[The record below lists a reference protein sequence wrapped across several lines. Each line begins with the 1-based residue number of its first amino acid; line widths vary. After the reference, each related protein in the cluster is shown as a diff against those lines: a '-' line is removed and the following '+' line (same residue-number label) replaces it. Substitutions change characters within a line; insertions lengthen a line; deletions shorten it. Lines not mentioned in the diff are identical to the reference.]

1 VIAGVQGR
9 SGLDDRSSG
18 RNPERLS
25 RDLLTRLTPGRAVCG
40 TVPPWLANI
49 LSLRLASGGT
59 QVRQNSG
66 GYNLRFRGDR
76 GRCWLALGRGSVT
89 ASSEALEDLFCL
101 SQGLTLSGSDAKALM
116 HIALRQSIGRNGI
129 KPVISTSE

>member
-1 VIAGVQGR
+1 MIG
-9 SGLDDRSSG
+9 SSG

-25 RDLLTRLTPGRAVCG
+25 RGLLTRLTLGRAVCG
-40 TVPPWLANI
+40 IVPPWLANI

-66 GYNLRFRGDR
+66 GYNLRDR
-76 GRCWLALGRGSVT
+76 PRFWLALSRGSLT
-89 ASSEALEDLFCL
+89 AASEALENLFCL
-101 SQGLTLSGSDAKALM
+101 SQCLTLSGSDGEALM
-116 HIALRQSIGRNGI
+116 PIALRQGIATNGI

>member
-1 VIAGVQGR
+1 MR
-9 SGLDDRSSG
+9 SF
-18 RNPERLS
+18 
-25 RDLLTRLTPGRAVCG
+25 
-40 TVPPWLANI
+40 
-49 LSLRLASGGT
+49 SGGT
-59 QVRQNSG
+59 QVRQNSR

-101 SQGLTLSGSDAKALM
+101 SQCLTLSGSDGEALM
-116 HIALRQSIGRNGI
+116 PIALRQGIATNGI

>member
-1 VIAGVQGR
+1 VIAEVQSR

-25 RDLLTRLTPGRAVCG
+25 RDLLTRLTLGRAVCG
-40 TVPPWLANI
+40 TVPPWLTNI
-49 LSLRLASGGT
+49 LSLRRASGGK

-76 GRCWLALGRGSVT
+76 RRFWLALSRGSLT
-89 ASSEALEDLFCL
+89 PASEALEDLFCL
-101 SQGLTLSGSDAKALM
+101 SQCLTLSGSDGEALM
-116 HIALRQSIGRNGI
+116 PIALRQSIGTNGI

>member
-9 SGLDDRSSG
+9 SRLNDRYSG

-59 QVRQNSG
+59 QVRKNSG
-66 GYNLRFRGDR
+66 GYNLRFRGDHRR
-76 GRCWLALGRGSVT
+76 GWLALGRGSLT
-89 ASSEALEDLFCL
+89 AASEALEDLLCL
-101 SQGLTLSGSDAKALM
+101 SQCLTLSGSDGEALM
-116 HIALRQSIGRNGI
+116 PIALRQSIGTNGI
-129 KPVISTSE
+129 KPVISTSG

>member
-1 VIAGVQGR
+1 VIAGVQSR

-25 RDLLTRLTPGRAVCG
+25 RDLLTRLTLGRAVCG

-49 LSLRLASGGT
+49 LSLLLASGGT

-66 GYNLRFRGDR
+66 GYNLRFRGDSRR
-76 GRCWLALGRGSVT
+76 GWLALGRGSLS

-101 SQGLTLSGSDAKALM
+101 SQCLTLSGSDGEALM
-116 HIALRQSIGRNGI
+116 PIALRQSIGTNGI